1 MASNENVTHRNFSK
15 KMETNQF
22 RYVVLM
28 VKFAGGKKSLLSV
41 AIIDEFYFFDL
52 MEIHAAKLSL
62 NLKVKIF
69 CIALYCTHH
78 EDEMVLLKNG
88 KKVS

>member
-52 MEIHAAKLSL
+52 MEIMPQ
-62 NLKVKIF
+62 N
-69 CIALYCTHH
+69 YP
-78 EDEMVLLKNG
+78 
-88 KKVS
+88 